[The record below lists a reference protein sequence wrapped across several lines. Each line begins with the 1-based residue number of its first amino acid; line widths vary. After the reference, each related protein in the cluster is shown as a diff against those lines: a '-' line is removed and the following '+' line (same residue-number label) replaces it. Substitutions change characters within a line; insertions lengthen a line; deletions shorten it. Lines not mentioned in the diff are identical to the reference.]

1 MPELPEAEVVRR
13 GLAAAIVGRTVRMVE
28 APPGRVVRRNASPN
42 ALAEALTS
50 RVVTAVDRVGKF
62 LVLRVDGPT
71 AVIVHLGMSGQISIG
86 RPGAA
91 RPRHTHVVVGFA
103 DGDEWR
109 FVDPRTF
116 GHVFVSDVG
125 PDGRPCELVH
135 LGVDPLESRFTLGY
149 LAALAAGREAR
160 VKLFLMD
167 QRRIAGLGN
176 IYSDEILWRARVRWD
191 RPVGSLDR
199 RELGAVRRATVSIL
213 TDAIAAGGSSL
224 SDGQYVDVDGAS
236 GRYQDQHRV
245 YARTGQPCPRCR
257 TPIVRERFGGRSTFS
272 CPSCQAIGP
281 VDGP

>member
-13 GLAAAIVGRTVRMVE
+13 GLAATIVGRTVRAVD
-28 APPGRVVRRNASPN
+28 APPGRVVRRNPSPT
-42 ALAEALTS
+42 ALADALTG

-62 LVLRVDGPT
+62 LVLRVDGSS
-71 AVIVHLGMSGQISIG
+71 AVIVHLGMSGQVSIG
-86 RPGAA
+86 RSGDA
-91 RPRHTHVVVGFA
+91 RPRHTHVVVSFT

-116 GHVFVSDVG
+116 GHVFVSDLG
-125 PDGRPCELVH
+125 PDGRPLDLAH
-135 LGVDPLESRFTLGY
+135 LGVDPLGPGFTLGY
-149 LAALAAGREAR
+149 LVALAAGRDAR
-160 VKLFLMD
+160 AKLFLMD

-213 TDAIAAGGSSL
+213 RDAIAAGGSSL

-236 GRYQDQHRV
+236 GQYQDQHRV
-245 YARTGQPCPRCR
+245 YARAGQPCPRCR
-257 TPIVRERFGGRSTFS
+257 APIARERFGGRSTFS
-272 CPSCQAIGP
+272 CPSCQASRP